1 MTVYSDYTADE
12 QQILRASLEAA
23 AVAVSA
29 ASPGRKEETVS
40 EGVAA
45 ATLVLK
51 SGPDYVRNT
60 LVTSVILALEA
71 SVKAE
76 EHFPD
81 YGKIASAPDAGQRSM
96 DTLRSVSG
104 LLDAKATPD
113 EAAGYK
119 GWLLRIAG
127 VAAEAGKEDQGFLGM
142 GGVKVNDAERA
153 VLQDIAEVLGVEE

>member
-12 QQILRASLEAA
+12 QQLLRASLEAA

-45 ATLVLK
+45 ATLVLE
-51 SGPDYVRNT
+51 SGPAYVRNT
-60 LVTSVILALEA
+60 LVTSVVLALEA
-71 SVKAE
+71 RVRAE

-81 YGKIASAPDAGQRSM
+81 YGKIASAPDARLRSM
-96 DTLRSVSG
+96 NMLRSVSD

-119 GWLLRIAG
+119 GWLFHIAR
-127 VAAEAGKEDQGFLGM
+127 VTAEAGKEDQGFLGM
-142 GGVKVNDAERA
+142 GGVKVNDAERT
-153 VLQDIAEVLGVEE
+153 VLQEIAELLGVES